1 MDFIK
6 NMIRLKIKYGWMT
19 KDIRF
24 KLIKMVILLNM
35 IRLVILLMINK
46 MRNNSIIISKDGK
59 WKRIQVIT

>member
-6 NMIRLKIKYGWMT
+6 NMIRLEIKYGWMT

-46 MRNNSIIISKDGK
+46 MRNNSIIISKDGN